1 MSASNTAT
9 PTESASN
16 PKWDHERKTFGPI
29 SGCSLIG
36 HLGADAVFH
45 PAEQRP
51 DGSMTKPR
59 VSGRVAVSRGEN
71 YDSSWFSFN
80 VYGGTNANG
89 DDSSRPTDDQLQ
101 ELASSLSKSQRVRI
115 QGVMEF
121 LKTSEDNYTAACEAI
136 NVAPN
141 SDEARK
147 IPWLRSLFFGGT
159 ARVTMFVTSDQIASI
174 SNKDG
179 KRQPITLL
187 DPIGDSN
194 QSDDRLPY

>member
-1 MSASNTAT
+1 MSTMADSTT
-9 PTESASN
+9 TSN

-36 HLGADAVFH
+36 HLGADSIFH

-59 VSGRVAVSRGEN
+59 VSGRLAVSRGEG
-71 YDSSWFSFN
+71 YDSSWFTFN
-80 VYGGTNANG
+80 IYGGTNASN
-89 DDSSRPTDDQLQ
+89 DESSRPSDEQLQ
-101 ELASSLSKSQRVRI
+101 ELASKLNKSQRVRI

-121 LKTSEDNYTAACEAI
+121 LKTSDDNYKAACEAI

-147 IPWLRSLFFGGT
+147 IPWLRSLFFGGS
-159 ARVTMFVTSDQIASI
+159 ARVTMFVTKDQLSEISSDS
-174 SNKDG
+174 G
-179 KRQPITLL
+179 KARPITLL
-187 DPIGDSN
+187 ESISDSSD
-194 QSDDRLPY
+194 SDDRLPY